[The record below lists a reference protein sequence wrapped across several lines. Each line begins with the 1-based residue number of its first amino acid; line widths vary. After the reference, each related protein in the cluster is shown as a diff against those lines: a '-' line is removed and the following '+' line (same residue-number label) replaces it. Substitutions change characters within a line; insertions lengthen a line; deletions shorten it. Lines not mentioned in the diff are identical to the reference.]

1 MGGRPDGS
9 LGMLSREKANAC
21 LEAAAADLKSLSY
34 QELERLAKLHG
45 SADEWQSRELQV
57 DGETVCISATFA
69 KFGRFRKRV
78 SVEMVLGVEG
88 EEKRWRCPFIYFERF
103 ESGRLY
109 PSPGAKGWEAAVF
122 KALLYVLIA
131 GVVLGLGFL
140 TLHLILH

>member
-1 MGGRPDGS
+1 MI
-9 LGMLSREKANAC
+9 SREKADAC
-21 LEAAAADLKSLSY
+21 LEAAAADLKCLSY

-57 DGETVCISATFA
+57 DGETVYISTTFA

-88 EEKRWRCPFIYFERF
+88 EEKRWHCPFIYFERY

-109 PSPGAKGWEAAVF
+109 PSPEARGWEIAQLKGLSYVF
-122 KALLYVLIA
+122 VG
-131 GVVLGLGFL
+131 GVVLGLLALVWHLFL
-140 TLHLILH
+140 RGG